1 MLIAIMTIL
10 FLGGG
15 GGMLDYIS
23 DTRGMVKEVMPKDDA
38 REEALVVLKTMKV
51 RAKSRNKVTK
61 QARKDLGNAFENH
74 EVQAEEIDA
83 IWNENFDDADTYR
96 NEMLDL
102 RFKLKQHISR
112 EQWQEIFSETQ
123 EIESES

>member
-38 REEALVVLKTMKV
+38 REEALAVLKSMKV

-61 QARKDLGNAFENH
+61 QARKDLGKAFENH
-74 EVQAEEIDA
+74 AVQTEEIDA
-83 IWNENFDDADTYR
+83 IWNANFDDADTYR

-102 RFKLKQHISR
+102 RCELKQYISR
-112 EQWQEIFSETQ
+112 EEWQEIFSETR

>member
-23 DTRGMVKEVMPKDDA
+23 DTKGMVNEVMPKEDA
-38 REEALVVLKTMKV
+38 REEALAVLKTMKV
-51 RAKSRNKVTK
+51 RVKSRNKVTK
-61 QARKDLGNAFENH
+61 QARKDLGKAFGNYD
-74 EVQAEEIDA
+74 VQAEEIDA
-83 IWNENFDDADTYR
+83 IWDANFDDADTYR

-102 RFKLKQHISR
+102 RFELKQHISR
-112 EQWQEIFSETQ
+112 EQWQEIFSKTQ